1 MTRVPAAAD
10 ANTNIVTARRERVPI
25 CSMRQNVEPIS
36 HRSNFQVKAIT
47 HEAEWNSALLSI
59 PYAHILQAWA
69 WGEIKARHGWTPTR
83 LVFLENGAPVAA
95 AQILRRP
102 LPRTPYGV
110 LYVPKGPALAF
121 ENTELFARVL
131 AELER
136 RARAQRAIF
145 IKLDPDVRAHSA
157 AANVLTQRAWRVSD
171 EQIQFHNTVTLD
183 LTRSESEILA
193 AMKPKWRYNIRLA
206 EKKGV
211 RVETGDASAWRLF
224 YDLYAETGAR
234 DGFIIRSFEYYR
246 DVWTTLAAASQAK
259 LFLARAQDETI
270 AGLILFS
277 FGARAWYFYGAS
289 RSARRDWMPNHLLQ
303 WHALRWAKEQGCAE
317 YDFWGAPAKLQ
328 ESAPL
333 YGVYKFKMG
342 FGGEFVERIPAHDF
356 VIHRALY
363 WAYAIARPKY
373 LARLRG

>member
-1 MTRVPAAAD
+1 MTRVPAVAD
-10 ANTNIVTARRERVPI
+10 ANTNIVTARRERGPI

-47 HEAEWNSALLSI
+47 NEAEWNSALWSI
-59 PYAHILQAWA
+59 PYAHILQTWA

-157 AANVLTQRAWRVSD
+157 AA
-171 EQIQFHNTVTLD
+171 
-183 LTRSESEILA
+183 
-193 AMKPKWRYNIRLA
+193 
-206 EKKGV
+206 
-211 RVETGDASAWRLF
+211 
-224 YDLYAETGAR
+224 
-234 DGFIIRSFEYYR
+234 
-246 DVWTTLAAASQAK
+246 
-259 LFLARAQDETI
+259 
-270 AGLILFS
+270 
-277 FGARAWYFYGAS
+277 
-289 RSARRDWMPNHLLQ
+289 
-303 WHALRWAKEQGCAE
+303 
-317 YDFWGAPAKLQ
+317 
-328 ESAPL
+328 
-333 YGVYKFKMG
+333 
-342 FGGEFVERIPAHDF
+342 
-356 VIHRALY
+356 
-363 WAYAIARPKY
+363 
-373 LARLRG
+373 